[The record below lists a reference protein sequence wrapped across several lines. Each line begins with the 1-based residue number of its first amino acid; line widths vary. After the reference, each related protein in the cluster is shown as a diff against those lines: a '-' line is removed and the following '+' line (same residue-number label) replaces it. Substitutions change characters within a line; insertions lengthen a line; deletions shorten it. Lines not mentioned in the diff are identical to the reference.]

1 MAEQPP
7 NPPPGGPP
15 PSSPAPP
22 RAPERPD
29 YKVYRSSGPLSG
41 LRLGDRLRFR
51 RTRRQGRPGD
61 DERRRITPGRVAK
74 VVLALVV
81 GWVLLSA
88 VLFMVSAQTTRGVT
102 DRAEEALSGKGNLL
116 TGSTILVLGSDERS
130 QETQE
135 QLEALGQDPGEG
147 GRADSILL
155 LRVGF
160 GTVKRLS
167 ILRDSFANI
176 PGHDSQKINAAYFL
190 GGPNLMIRTVE
201 DFLGNGLQIDHLIE
215 VRLEQ
220 FPDFIDALG
229 GVDVTTENDICAD
242 GFDLAGEGFE
252 LEAGEHHLNGDD
264 ALSFARVRSN
274 PCAPEEDDRA
284 RAARQQEVFSG
295 IRSQALS
302 PSTFIRLPW
311 ASWEA
316 PRAIRSDLKG
326 PGLAMLFAD
335 LLTGGTGETRVLEPT
350 GPPNSDGSLPI
361 SEEARAQAVD
371 ELLGR

>member
-1 MAEQPP
+1 MAQRPP
-7 NPPPGGPP
+7 DPPPAGSPP
-15 PSSPAPP
+15 PPTAPS
-22 RAPERPD
+22 RGSERPD

-51 RTRRQGRPGD
+51 RARRGGRPSDG
-61 DERRRITPGRVAK
+61 ERRITPRRVVK
-74 VVLALVV
+74 IVLALVV
-81 GWVLLSA
+81 GWILLSA

-102 DRAEEALSGKGNLL
+102 DRAEKALSGEGSLL

-130 QETQE
+130 EETKE

-147 GRADSILL
+147 GRADSILVL
-155 LRVGF
+155 HVGF
-160 GTVKRLS
+160 GSVQRLS
-167 ILRDSFANI
+167 ILRDSFADI

-220 FPDFIDALG
+220 FPDLIDALG

-284 RAARQQEVFSG
+284 RAARQQEVFSA
-295 IRSQALS
+295 IRSQVLS
-302 PSTFIRLPW
+302 PSTFVRLPW

-316 PRAIRSDLKG
+316 PRAIRTDLKG

-335 LLTGGTGETRVLEPT
+335 LLTGGTGETRVLEPS
-350 GPPNSDGSLPI
+350 GPTNSDGSLPI

>member
-1 MAEQPP
+1 MAQRPP
-7 NPPPGGPP
+7 DPPQAGSAPPPA
-15 PSSPAPP
+15 APP
-22 RAPERPD
+22 RGSERPD

-51 RTRRQGRPGD
+51 RARRGGRPGD
-61 DERRRITPGRVAK
+61 GEGRRITPGRVVK
-74 VVLALVV
+74 IVLALVV
-81 GWVLLSA
+81 GWILLSA

-102 DRAEEALSGKGNLL
+102 DRAEKALSGEGSLL

-130 QETQE
+130 EETKE
-135 QLEALGQDPGEG
+135 ELEALGQDPGEG

-155 LRVGF
+155 LHVGF
-160 GTVKRLS
+160 GNVQRLS
-167 ILRDSFANI
+167 ILRDSFADI

-220 FPDFIDALG
+220 FPELIDALG

-284 RAARQQEVFSG
+284 RAARQQEVFSA
-295 IRSQALS
+295 IRSQVLS

-316 PRAIRSDLKG
+316 PRAIRTDLKG
-326 PGLAMLFAD
+326 PGLAMLFTD
-335 LLTGGTGETRVLEPT
+335 LLTGGTGETRVLEPS
-350 GPPNSDGSLPI
+350 GPANSDGSLPI